1 MKRWYRRLWP
11 AGLAL
16 ILFLFLSDYLSYR
29 EKAYYSDRNN
39 FITEEATVDNI
50 IYNEERNHVVLWLSD
65 IDPQYQS
72 EAFIFRGENAATVL
86 ENGILSKVKIGDTI
100 TFTSAPRYFG
110 NGYFMPIVELYIG
123 EEAILEFEIGYQNLL
138 DSY

>member
-1 MKRWYRRLWP
+1 MKRWYRKLWS

-16 ILFLFLSDYLSYR
+16 ILLLSLSGCLSYR
-29 EKAYYSDRNN
+29 KKAYYSDRNN
-39 FITEEATVDNI
+39 YITEEATVENI

-65 IDPQYQS
+65 IDPQYQAK
-72 EAFIFRGENAATVL
+72 EFIFKGENAATVL

-100 TFTSAPRYFG
+100 TFTSAPRFFG
-110 NGYFMPIVELYIG
+110 DGYFMPIVELYIG

>member
-1 MKRWYRRLWP
+1 MKSCYRRLLS
-11 AGLAL
+11 AGLAW
-16 ILFLFLSDYLSYR
+16 ILVLSLSGCFSYR

-39 FITEEATVDNI
+39 YITEEATVENV
-50 IYNEERNHVVLWLSD
+50 IYDEERNNIVLWLSD

-72 EAFIFRGENAATVL
+72 EVFIFRGENAAAVL
-86 ENGILSKVKIGDTI
+86 ENGILTKVKIGDTI
-100 TFTSAPRYFG
+100 TFTSAPRFFG
-110 NGYFMPIVELYIG
+110 NGYFMPIVALYIG